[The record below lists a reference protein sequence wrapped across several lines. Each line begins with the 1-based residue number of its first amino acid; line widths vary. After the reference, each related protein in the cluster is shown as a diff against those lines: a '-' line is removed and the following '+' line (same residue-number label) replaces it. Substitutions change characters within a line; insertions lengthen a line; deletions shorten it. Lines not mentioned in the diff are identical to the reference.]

1 MYYKN
6 LYKKEMIKNVII
18 IGIILFIAIFS
29 TYHIY
34 YSFGETKEVDFS
46 STSLD
51 ISFHE
56 DNGEELNITKVVSK
70 TDSVGLS
77 SAGHKITITNNLT
90 EDVNYKIKIVDNEEK
105 LEETDCQGL
114 IIPKEEIRVS
124 IKESGKETKIY
135 SLSEL
140 EDGVILTTTAKAL
153 EKDKYTIRIW
163 IKEDTLLPNGS
174 KYHYRG
180 LIQVIENET
189 TLAVR

>member
-18 IGIILFIAIFS
+18 IGIIIFIAFFS

-77 SAGHKITITNNLT
+77 SAGHKITIANNLT

-140 EDGVILTTTAKAL
+140 EEGVILTTTAKAL

-174 KYHYRG
+174 KYHYHG

>member
-46 STSLD
+46 SKSLD

-56 DNGEELNITKVVSK
+56 EHGEELNITKVVSK

-77 SAGHKITITNNLT
+77 STGHKITITNNLT
-90 EDVNYKIKIVDNEEK
+90 EDVNYKIKIVDNEDK
-105 LEETDCQGL
+105 LEEMDCQGL

-140 EDGVILTTTAKAL
+140 EEGILLTTKAKAL

-163 IKEDTLLPNGS
+163 IKENTLLPNGS
-174 KYHYRG
+174 KYHYHG
-180 LIQVIENET
+180 LIQVIENDT

>member
-163 IKEDTLLPNGS
+163 IKEDPLLPNGS
-174 KYHYRG
+174 KYHYHG

>member
-174 KYHYRG
+174 KYHYHG

>member
-70 TDSVGLS
+70 TDSVGL
-77 SAGHKITITNNLT
+77 IT
-90 EDVNYKIKIVDNEEK
+90 K
-105 LEETDCQGL
+105 
-114 IIPKEEIRVS
+114 
-124 IKESGKETKIY
+124 
-135 SLSEL
+135 
-140 EDGVILTTTAKAL
+140 
-153 EKDKYTIRIW
+153 
-163 IKEDTLLPNGS
+163 
-174 KYHYRG
+174 
-180 LIQVIENET
+180 
-189 TLAVR
+189 